1 MRLVQIALASAIIC
15 AAAPS
20 FAQQKQGQGSA
31 NTGTSNKAEACRA
44 EARKATYAI
53 MRGSGTSS
61 IVEAEARGAR
71 MRAYFLK
78 CMGRS

>member
-1 MRLVQIALASAIIC
+1 MKGRQIALVLAILS

-20 FAQQKQGQGSA
+20 FAQQKQARGTASTGS
-31 NTGTSNKAEACRA
+31 SKAEACRA
-44 EARKATYAI
+44 EARKATHAI
-53 MRGSGTSS
+53 MRGSGSPS

-78 CMGRS
+78 CMGRN